1 MRNCSCEERSAK
13 EPGHILE
20 KKKEK
25 RMGKEKCDESKAC
38 DTCETGS
45 TCSAQEKGEHEQ
57 ARLQQ
62 KLFCIRHKIMVMS
75 GKGGV
80 GKSTVSVN
88 FAASLALQGYEVGVL
103 DADIHGPDIPRM
115 YGVENRPLVS
125 YGEGLEPI
133 KVFKG
138 LKTISTGLLSQ
149 DPDKAI
155 VWRGPLKHSAI
166 RQFLGDVNW
175 GDLDY
180 LVIDLPPGTGDE
192 PLSVAHLIKNVDGAI
207 IVTTPQDVALLDS
220 RKAVNFS
227 RLLNIPVL
235 GIVENMSGMVCPHC
249 SEKIDLFKVG
259 GGERAALEL
268 GVPFLGRI
276 PIDPKMVISCD
287 AGTPFV
293 IDPGPSEVRKAF
305 ENLTQV
311 VVRATEKTEDK
322 ITSAVH

>member
-1 MRNCSCEERSAK
+1 MLEE
-13 EPGHILE
+13 
-20 KKKEK
+20 KKEK
-25 RMGKEKCDESKAC
+25 RMGKEKCDESKPC

-45 TCSAQEKGEHEQ
+45 TCSAKEKEEHEE

-115 YGVENRPLVS
+115 CGVENRPLVS
-125 YGEGLEPI
+125 HGEGLEPI

-138 LKTISTGLLSQ
+138 LKAMSTGLLSQ

-155 VWRGPLKHSAI
+155 VWRGPLKHRAI
-166 RQFLGDVNW
+166 KQFLGDVNW

-249 SEKIDLFKVG
+249 GEKIDLFKVG
-259 GGERAALEL
+259 GGERAALDL

-276 PIDPKMVISCD
+276 PLDPQMVISCD

-293 IDPGPSEVRKAF
+293 IDPDPSEVRKAY
-305 ENLTQV
+305 EKLTQV
-311 VVRATEKTEDK
+311 VVKATEKAEDK
-322 ITSAVH
+322 ITSAAH

>member
-1 MRNCSCEERSAK
+1 
-13 EPGHILE
+13 
-20 KKKEK
+20 
-25 RMGKEKCDESKAC
+25 MGKEKCDESKSC
-38 DTCETGS
+38 DTCETES
-45 TCSAQEKGEHEQ
+45 TCSAQEKEEHQQ

-62 KLFCIRHKIMVMS
+62 KLFRIRHKIMVMS

-115 YGVENRPLVS
+115 CGVERRPLVS

-192 PLSVAHLIKNVDGAI
+192 PLSVAHLIKNVDGTI

-305 ENLTQV
+305 ENLTQA
-311 VVRATEKTEDK
+311 VVRATEKVEDK
-322 ITSAVH
+322 ITSAAH

>member
-1 MRNCSCEERSAK
+1 MAK
-13 EPGHILE
+13 DIDME
-20 KKKEK
+20 
-25 RMGKEKCDESKAC
+25 KEKCDESKPC

-45 TCSAQEKGEHEQ
+45 TCSAKEKEDHEE
-57 ARLQQ
+57 ARLAQN
-62 KLFCIRHKIMVMS
+62 LFRIRNKIMVMS

-88 FAASLALQGYEVGVL
+88 LAASLALHGYQVGIL

-115 YGVENRPLVS
+115 CGVENRPLVS
-125 YGEGLEPI
+125 HGEGLEPI

-138 LKTISTGLLSQ
+138 LRAMSMGLLSQ

-155 VWRGPLKHSAI
+155 VWRGPLKHRAI
-166 RQFLGDVNW
+166 KQFLGDVNW

-227 RLLNIPVL
+227 RLIGVPIL

-249 SEKIDLFKVG
+249 GEKIDLFKVG
-259 GGERAALEL
+259 GGERAAREL
-268 GVPFLGRI
+268 GVPFLGHI

-293 IDPGPSEVRKAF
+293 IDPDPSEVREAF
-305 ENLTQV
+305 EDLTQA
-311 VVRATEKTEDK
+311 VVRTTEKAEDK
-322 ITSAVH
+322 IPSAAY

>member
-1 MRNCSCEERSAK
+1 MDAGISTASHPSYKDIDMEKETCDLTESCSGCEE
-13 EPGHILE
+13 E
-20 KKKEK
+20 
-25 RMGKEKCDESKAC
+25 
-38 DTCETGS
+38 S
-45 TCSAQEKGEHEQ
+45 TCSSKEKENREETRLAQNLSH
-57 ARLQQ
+57 
-62 KLFCIRHKIMVMS
+62 IHNKIMVMS

-88 FAASLALQGYEVGVL
+88 LAASLALGGYQVGIL

-115 YGVENRPLVS
+115 CGVENRPLVS
-125 YGEGLEPI
+125 HGEGLEPI

-138 LKTISTGLLSQ
+138 LKAISTGLLSQ

-235 GIVENMSGMVCPHC
+235 GIVENMSGMLCPHC

-268 GVPFLGRI
+268 GVPFLGRV

-293 IDPGPSEVRKAF
+293 IDPDPSEVRKAF
-305 ENLTQV
+305 EHLTQA
-311 VVRATEKTEDK
+311 VVRATEKAEDR
-322 ITSAVH
+322 ITSAAH

>member
-1 MRNCSCEERSAK
+1 MAKDIDMEE
-13 EPGHILE
+13 
-20 KKKEK
+20 
-25 RMGKEKCDESKAC
+25 EKCDESKPC

-45 TCSAQEKGEHEQ
+45 TCSAKEKEDHEE
-57 ARLQQ
+57 ARLAQN
-62 KLFCIRHKIMVMS
+62 LFRIRNKIMVMS

-88 FAASLALQGYEVGVL
+88 LAASLALHGYQVGIL

-115 YGVENRPLVS
+115 CGVENRPLVS
-125 YGEGLEPI
+125 HGDGINPV

-138 LKTISTGLLSQ
+138 LAVISMGLLSH

-155 VWRGPLKHSAI
+155 VWRGPLKHRAI
-166 RQFLGDVNW
+166 KQFLGDVNW

-227 RLLNIPVL
+227 RLIGVPIL

-249 SEKIDLFKVG
+249 GEKIDLFKVG
-259 GGERAALEL
+259 GGERAAREL

-276 PIDPKMVISCD
+276 PIDPRMVISCD

-293 IDPGPSEVRKAF
+293 IDPEPSEVGEAF
-305 ENLTQV
+305 EDLTQV
-311 VVRATEKTEDK
+311 VVRTTEKAEDK
-322 ITSAVH
+322 IPSAAY

>member
-1 MRNCSCEERSAK
+1 
-13 EPGHILE
+13 
-20 KKKEK
+20 
-25 RMGKEKCDESKAC
+25 MGKENCDESNSC

-45 TCSAQEKGEHEQ
+45 TCSAQEKEEHEQ

-62 KLFCIRHKIMVMS
+62 KLSCIRHKIMVMS

-115 YGVENRPLVS
+115 CGVENRPLVS

-138 LKTISTGLLSQ
+138 LKAISTGLLSQ

-192 PLSVAHLIKNVDGAI
+192 PLSVAHLIQNVDGAI

-235 GIVENMSGMVCPHC
+235 GIVQIIVGESPLLPEEVSYLLAEGFFLFAKPEVHCCPLCGRRPAVCKL
-249 SEKIDLFKVG
+249 S
-259 GGERAALEL
+259 
-268 GVPFLGRI
+268 GVPVALYQA
-276 PIDPKMVISCD
+276 K
-287 AGTPFV
+287 AL
-293 IDPGPSEVRKAF
+293 PGVGWTGKTKKPYCGVPLERRWVEVARPSSPT
-305 ENLTQV
+305 LW
-311 VVRATEKTEDK
+311 RA
-322 ITSAVH
+322 

>member
-1 MRNCSCEERSAK
+1 VE
-13 EPGHILE
+13 G
-20 KKKEK
+20 KKGK
-25 RMGKEKCDESKAC
+25 RMGNEKCDERKPC

-45 TCSAQEKGEHEQ
+45 TCSTKEKEEHEE

-88 FAASLALQGYEVGVL
+88 FAASLALHGYEVGVL

-115 YGVENRPLVS
+115 CGVENRPLLSHGV
-125 YGEGLEPI
+125 GLDPVR
-133 KVFKG
+133 VFKG
-138 LKTISTGLLSQ
+138 LQIVSMALLSQ

-155 VWRGPLKHSAI
+155 VWRGPLKHRAI
-166 RQFLGDVNW
+166 KQFLGDVNW
-175 GDLDY
+175 GDLDF

-192 PLSVAHLIKNVDGAI
+192 PLSIAHLIKNVDGSI

-249 SEKIDLFKVG
+249 GEKIDLFKVG
-259 GGERAALEL
+259 GGERAALDL

-276 PIDPKMVISCD
+276 PIDPQMVISCD
-287 AGTPFV
+287 AGIPFV

-311 VVRATEKTEDK
+311 VVKATEKVEDK
-322 ITSAVH
+322 ITSAAH

>member
-1 MRNCSCEERSAK
+1 MEKDKCDASKSCDICEKERTCSS
-13 EPGHILE
+13 
-20 KKKEK
+20 KEK
-25 RMGKEKCDESKAC
+25 E
-38 DTCETGS
+38 
-45 TCSAQEKGEHEQ
+45 EHEE
-57 ARLQQ
+57 ARRAQ
-62 KLFCIRHKIMVMS
+62 KMSRIRSKIMVMS

-88 FAASLALQGYEVGVL
+88 LAASLALQDYEVGVL

-115 YGVENRPLVS
+115 CGVENRPLVS
-125 YGEGLEPI
+125 HGEGLEPI

-138 LKTISTGLLSQ
+138 LKAMSTGLLSQ

-155 VWRGPLKHSAI
+155 VWRGPLKHRAI
-166 RQFLGDVNW
+166 KQFLGDVNW

-249 SEKIDLFKVG
+249 GEKIDLFKVG
-259 GGERAALEL
+259 GGERAALDL

-276 PIDPKMVISCD
+276 PLDPQMVISCD

-293 IDPGPSEVRKAF
+293 IDPSPSEVSKAF

-311 VVRATEKTEDK
+311 VVRAMEKAEDK
-322 ITSAVH
+322 ITSAAH

>member
-1 MRNCSCEERSAK
+1 
-13 EPGHILE
+13 
-20 KKKEK
+20 
-25 RMGKEKCDESKAC
+25 MGKEKCDESKSC
-38 DTCETGS
+38 DTCETES
-45 TCSAQEKGEHEQ
+45 TCSAQEKEEHQQ

-62 KLFCIRHKIMVMS
+62 KLFRIRHKIMVMS

-115 YGVENRPLVS
+115 CGVERRPLVS

-192 PLSVAHLIKNVDGAI
+192 PLSVAHLIKNVDGTI

-227 RLLNIPVL
+227 RLLHIPVL

-293 IDPGPSEVRKAF
+293 IDPVPSEVRKAF
-305 ENLTQV
+305 ENLTQA
-311 VVRATEKTEDK
+311 VVRATEKVEDK
-322 ITSAVH
+322 ITSAAH

>member
-1 MRNCSCEERSAK
+1 MAK
-13 EPGHILE
+13 DIDME
-20 KKKEK
+20 
-25 RMGKEKCDESKAC
+25 KEKCDESKPC

-45 TCSAQEKGEHEQ
+45 TCSAKEKEDHEE
-57 ARLQQ
+57 ARLAQN
-62 KLFCIRHKIMVMS
+62 LFRIRNKIMVMS

-88 FAASLALQGYEVGVL
+88 LAASLALHGYQVGIL

-115 YGVENRPLVS
+115 CGGENRPLVS
-125 YGEGLEPI
+125 HGEGLEPI

-138 LKTISTGLLSQ
+138 LRAMSMGLLSQ

-155 VWRGPLKHSAI
+155 VWRGPLKHRAI
-166 RQFLGDVNW
+166 KQFLGDVNW

-227 RLLNIPVL
+227 RLIGVPIL
-235 GIVENMSGMVCPHC
+235 GIVENMSGMLCPHC
-249 SEKIDLFKVG
+249 GERIDLFKVG
-259 GGERAALEL
+259 GGEKAAREL
-268 GVPFLGRI
+268 GVPFLGHI
-276 PIDPKMVISCD
+276 PIEPKMVISCD

-293 IDPGPSEVRKAF
+293 IDPDPSEVRKAF
-305 ENLTQV
+305 EDLTQV
-311 VVRATEKTEDK
+311 VVRTTEKAEDK
-322 ITSAVH
+322 ITSATH

>member
-1 MRNCSCEERSAK
+1 MAK
-13 EPGHILE
+13 DIDME
-20 KKKEK
+20 
-25 RMGKEKCDESKAC
+25 KEKCDLTESCSGCKE
-38 DTCETGS
+38 ET
-45 TCSAQEKGEHEQ
+45 TCSSKEKEDHEET
-57 ARLQQ
+57 RLGQ
-62 KLFCIRHKIMVMS
+62 KLSHIRNKIMVMS

-88 FAASLALQGYEVGVL
+88 FAASLALQGYEVGLL

-115 YGVENRPLVS
+115 CGVENRPLVS

-249 SEKIDLFKVG
+249 GEKIDLFKVG

-268 GVPFLGRI
+268 KVPFLGRI

-293 IDPGPSEVRKAF
+293 VDPDPSEVRKAF
-305 ENLTQV
+305 ENLTQA
-311 VVRATEKTEDK
+311 VVRATEKAEDR
-322 ITSAVH
+322 ITSEAH

>member
-1 MRNCSCEERSAK
+1 MEKDKCDVSKSCDSCE
-13 EPGHILE
+13 
-20 KKKEK
+20 KEK
-25 RMGKEKCDESKAC
+25 TCSSKEKE
-38 DTCETGS
+38 
-45 TCSAQEKGEHEQ
+45 EHEET
-57 ARLQQ
+57 RLAQ
-62 KLFCIRHKIMVMS
+62 KLSRIRSKIMVMS

-80 GKSTVSVN
+80 GKSTVAVN
-88 FAASLALQGYEVGVL
+88 LAASLALQDYAVGIL

-115 YGVENRPLVS
+115 CGVENRPLVS
-125 YGEGLEPI
+125 HGEGLEPI

-155 VWRGPLKHSAI
+155 VWRGPLKHRAI
-166 RQFLGDVNW
+166 QQFLGDVNW

-227 RLLNIPVL
+227 RLLNVPVL
-235 GIVENMSGMVCPHC
+235 GIVENMSGMICPHC
-249 SEKIDLFKVG
+249 GERIDLFKVG
-259 GGERAALEL
+259 GGERAAREL

-276 PIDPKMVISCD
+276 PIDPKMVIRCD

-293 IDPGPSEVRKAF
+293 TDPEPSAVKTAFVNLSQEVIKTMDR
-305 ENLTQV
+305 
-311 VVRATEKTEDK
+311 RAGE
-322 ITSAVH
+322 IVSAVHSDLEK

>member
-1 MRNCSCEERSAK
+1 MAK
-13 EPGHILE
+13 DIDME
-20 KKKEK
+20 
-25 RMGKEKCDESKAC
+25 KEKCEESKPC

-45 TCSAQEKGEHEQ
+45 TCSAKEKEDHEE
-57 ARLQQ
+57 ARLAQN
-62 KLFCIRHKIMVMS
+62 LFRIRNKIMVMS

-88 FAASLALQGYEVGVL
+88 LAASLALHGYQVGIL

-115 YGVENRPLVS
+115 CGVENRPLVS
-125 YGEGLEPI
+125 HGEGLEPI

-138 LKTISTGLLSQ
+138 LRAMSMGLLSR

-155 VWRGPLKHSAI
+155 VWRGPLKHRAI
-166 RQFLGDVNW
+166 KQFLGDVNW

-227 RLLNIPVL
+227 RLIGVPIL

-249 SEKIDLFKVG
+249 GEKIDLFKVG
-259 GGERAALEL
+259 GGERAAREL

-276 PIDPKMVISCD
+276 PIDPRMVISCD

-293 IDPGPSEVRKAF
+293 IDPEPSEVREAF
-305 ENLTQV
+305 EDLTQV
-311 VVRATEKTEDK
+311 VVRTTEKAEDK
-322 ITSAVH
+322 IPSAAY